1 VRESYGGLRHHGNL
15 RAEVLQFHGNIV
27 LHYRIPVDLSENDGV
42 ICYQF
47 ILFADGQSALP
58 TSSDLTSP

>member
-1 VRESYGGLRHHGNL
+1 
-15 RAEVLQFHGNIV
+15 VLQFHGNIV